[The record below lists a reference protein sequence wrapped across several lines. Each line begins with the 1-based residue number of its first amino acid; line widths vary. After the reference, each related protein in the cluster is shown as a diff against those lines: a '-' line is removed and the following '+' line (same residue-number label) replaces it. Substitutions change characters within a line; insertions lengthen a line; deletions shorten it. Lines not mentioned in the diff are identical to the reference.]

1 MNEIFEI
8 EMEEIIKEEITKNTL
23 LSKAVSNIIA
33 VSEGWCDTLDM
44 FVGYIKDI
52 FSSENVAVPTSENI
66 ALEVWEMWFY
76 WQEPI
81 E

>member
-8 EMEEIIKEEITKNTL
+8 EMEEIIKDEIVKNSL
-23 LSKAVSNIIA
+23 LSKVANSLIA
-33 VSEGWCDTLDM
+33 SSEGFCSDLNM
-44 FVGYIKDI
+44 LVGYIKDI
-52 FSSENVAVPTSENI
+52 FSDENVVIPTTEKI

>member
-1 MNEIFEI
+1 M
-8 EMEEIIKEEITKNTL
+8 L
-23 LSKAVSNIIA
+23 
-33 VSEGWCDTLDM
+33 
-44 FVGYIKDI
+44 VGYIKDI
-52 FSSENVAVPTSENI
+52 FSDENVGIPTTEKI